1 MVKKDDW
8 NELIK
13 LIDMINKK
21 AKRRG
26 IDDLQLLLRLSE
38 QISNQVYKLM
48 ALRDNETIEILPRS
62 ERFG

>member
-13 LIDMINKK
+13 LTDMINKK

-38 QISNQVYKLM
+38 EISNQVYKLM
-48 ALRDNETIEILPRS
+48 ALRDNETMKD
-62 ERFG
+62 

>member
-13 LIDMINKK
+13 LTDMINKK

-48 ALRDNETIEILPRS
+48 ALRDYE
-62 ERFG
+62 

>member
-13 LIDMINKK
+13 LTDMINKK

-48 ALRDNETIEILPRS
+48 ALRDNETMKD
-62 ERFG
+62 

>member
-13 LIDMINKK
+13 LTDMINKK

-38 QISNQVYKLM
+38 QISNQVYKLI
-48 ALRDNETIEILPRS
+48 ALSDNSSFIS
-62 ERFG
+62 K